1 MEKPYR
7 ILVAE
12 DDRGL
17 NQGIRLALQRE
28 EFVFDAACTLK
39 ETEKIWRE
47 KAPDM
52 ILLEADLNF
61 CAGCERVTISRC

>member
-39 ETEKIWRE
+39 ETEKIW
-47 KAPDM
+47 
-52 ILLEADLNF
+52 
-61 CAGCERVTISRC
+61 